1 MNTKDL
7 LAAIQQKSRAI
18 TEHQHQI
25 TQAAHQIH
33 DAIIPNEPYVYM
45 MPFVAFFV
53 GLRYAKPCS
62 EFMSMSHMYRYS
74 MLLLPLLK
82 E

>member
-1 MNTKDL
+1 MNTRDL
-7 LAAIQQKSRAI
+7 LASIRNTSRSITAHQQ
-18 TEHQHQI
+18 EL
-25 TQAAHQIH
+25 AHASQQIH

-45 MPFVAFFV
+45 MPIVAFFV
-53 GLRYAKPCS
+53 GLRYATPCY
-62 EFMSMSHMYRYS
+62 ELMSMSKMYRYS